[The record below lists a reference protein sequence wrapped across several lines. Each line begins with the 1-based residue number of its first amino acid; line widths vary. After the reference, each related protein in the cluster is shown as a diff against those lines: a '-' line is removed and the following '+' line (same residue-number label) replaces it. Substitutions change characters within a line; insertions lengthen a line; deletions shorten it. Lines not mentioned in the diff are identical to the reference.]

1 MQGDACYACPTNK
14 ERNAIQAAIFQ
25 KHIQATHPNVT
36 CDEMPPEHTLIIEG
50 NITSSISHT
59 TRQRIDRHLRHRIIT
74 SCGDANVMM
83 GSKHIDPALCIYIG
97 AYLICIDNKHLTAKV
112 PRGNGTLCRVL
123 GVKLKDNAQ
132 SYKWKNYY
140 GKKVWTVNAAD
151 VEWVECEHV
160 NKSNVMTQLESQIK
174 ELKNELDLPPKNHK
188 SDSKAIKSKIDELN
202 KKLAKE
208 INGRIFKLE
217 PEQFTPEVTVKH
229 YHASSKK
236 IVFRCKMMQIPANS
250 NDATTGHK
258 LQGMSKDA
266 MIVSSWPTGSLA
278 AMFKNWEYVVLSR
291 VRTLSGLYLVK
302 PIDMDKSFQPSP
314 QLASYMDKIR
324 KFENDMLDKHQQVI
338 SKTFSN

>member
-1 MQGDACYACPTNK
+1 
-14 ERNAIQAAIFQ
+14 
-25 KHIQATHPNVT
+25 
-36 CDEMPPEHTLIIEG
+36 
-50 NITSSISHT
+50 
-59 TRQRIDRHLRHRIIT
+59 
-74 SCGDANVMM
+74 MM

-208 INGRIFKLE
+208 MNGRVFKLE

-324 KFENDMLDKHQQVI
+324 KFEKDMLEKRQQAI
-338 SKTFSN
+338 SRTFSN

>member
-208 INGRIFKLE
+208 MNGRIFKLE

-324 KFENDMLDKHQQVI
+324 KFEKDMLEKRQQAI
-338 SKTFSN
+338 SRTFSN

>member
-1 MQGDACYACPTNK
+1 
-14 ERNAIQAAIFQ
+14 
-25 KHIQATHPNVT
+25 
-36 CDEMPPEHTLIIEG
+36 
-50 NITSSISHT
+50 
-59 TRQRIDRHLRHRIIT
+59 
-74 SCGDANVMM
+74 MM

-123 GVKLKDNAQ
+123 GVKLKDDAQ
-132 SYKWKNYY
+132 SYKCKNYY

-160 NKSNVMTQLESQIK
+160 NKSSFLTQLESQIK
-174 ELKNELDLPPKNHK
+174 ELKNELDLQPNGNK
-188 SDSKAIKSKIDELN
+188 SDKKTIKSKLDELN
-202 KKLAKE
+202 NKLAKE
-208 INGRIFKLE
+208 MKGRRFKLE
-217 PEQFTPEVTVKH
+217 PEQFSPEVTVKH

-266 MIVSSWPTGSLA
+266 IIVSSWPTGRLA

-302 PIDMDKSFQPSP
+302 PIDMDKSFQSSP

-324 KFENDMLDKHQQVI
+324 KFEKDMLEKRQQAIAKKI
-338 SKTFSN
+338 SN

>member
-266 MIVSSWPTGSLA
+266 IIVSSWPTGSLA

-324 KFENDMLDKHQQVI
+324 KFEKDMLEKRQQAI
-338 SKTFSN
+338 SRTFSN